1 MPTKPTPKTDL
12 DIEQL
17 KKRHKDLEEK
27 KITAEAN
34 LNNASKLLDELKREA
49 KAKYATDDPAQLQK
63 KLQDMKAE
71 NDRKRAGYQK
81 HLEEIESRLVQVEND
96 FADPK
101 L

>member
-1 MPTKPTPKTDL
+1 MPNNSAKTDL

-34 LNNASKLLDELKREA
+34 LNNASKLLDELQREA
-49 KAKYATDDPAQLQK
+49 RDKYSTDDPAQLQK
-63 KLQDMKAE
+63 KLQEMKAE
-71 NDRKRAGYQK
+71 NERKRADYQK
-81 HLEEIESRLVQVEND
+81 HLEEIQAKLAAVERD

-101 L
+101 SS

>member
-1 MPTKPTPKTDL
+1 MPTKPMPKTDL

-49 KAKYATDDPAQLQK
+49 KAKYATDDPGQLQK

-71 NDRKRAGYQK
+71 NELKRTEYQK
-81 HLEEIESRLVQVEND
+81 HLEEIQTKLAQVELD
-96 FADPK
+96 FDAKPQ
-101 L
+101 